1 MHISLSRLLT
11 HLNHWFRGERERERE
26 RWLACMTVLPC
37 ILASFDLQIKTSTIQ
52 FTHQKQILQT
62 QNQSS
67 FCFLYH
73 SYSPS
78 ILITCTPRSS
88 NPNTQKRKKKNLTQT
103 QQTITSTLFVK
114 HTNTQKKYFLK
125 KKSIFLIWTLGFP
138 PILLS
143 SLSPSLSLSLSL
155 VFKNNRQNCSLSRP
169 IQEVELPCVLPS
181 SFYKSFPEKIKN
193 GSGNRRRKRG
203 LQV

>member
-11 HLNHWFRGERERERE
+11 HLNRRFRGERE
-26 RWLACMTVLPC
+26 RWLACMTVLPW

-88 NPNTQKRKKKNLTQT
+88 NPNTPKIKKKKKKKNLTQT

-114 HTNTQKKYFLK
+114 HTNTQKK
-125 KKSIFLIWTLGFP
+125 
-138 PILLS
+138 
-143 SLSPSLSLSLSL
+143 
-155 VFKNNRQNCSLSRP
+155 
-169 IQEVELPCVLPS
+169 
-181 SFYKSFPEKIKN
+181 
-193 GSGNRRRKRG
+193 
-203 LQV
+203 